1 MVRDYTDTG
10 VDGLILT
17 YVDDLPDAFLRTRDV
32 VQALIES

>member
-1 MVRDYTDTG
+1 MVEQYSRAG

-17 YVDDLPDAFLRTRDV
+17 YEGNLPEAFLKTRDV